1 LVKIFRLEF
10 KARLDNLAEIR
21 DFVGVAAL
29 ALGLDGPAVE
39 DIKVCVDEAA
49 TNIVKHGY
57 RNHEGGLSVEVSREA
72 GEIVIKI
79 IDQAPPFDPDSAP
92 RPDLGRPLND
102 RAIGGMGVHLIR
114 TLTDGLSH
122 AAGPE
127 GGNELV
133 LRKKLP
139 DAGQS

>member
-1 LVKIFRLEF
+1 MAKSFRLEF
-10 KARLDNLAEIR
+10 RARLDNLAEIR
-21 DFVGVAAL
+21 DFVGVSAL
-29 ALGLDGPAVE
+29 ELGLDGPAVE

-57 RNHEGGLSVEVSREA
+57 GNQEGGLSVEVSREA

-79 IDQAPPFDPDSAP
+79 IDQAPPFDPETAP
-92 RPDLGRPLND
+92 RPDLGLPLHD

-122 AAGPE
+122 TAGPE

-133 LRKKLP
+133 LRKKVP
-139 DAGQS
+139 DAGKS